1 MNGAIELLQI
11 QAYFSV
17 GMVLSFLAPER
28 VIIVSKLN
36 EAELGHTLDGI
47 GGAISL

>member
-1 MNGAIELLQI
+1 
-11 QAYFSV
+11 
-17 GMVLSFLAPER
+17 MVLSFLAPER